1 MNDWMKGWMGG
12 VADRR
17 TDGQTDGPTPLK
29 GVPGLVGFPFLP
41 LKHPGPDPQSKGKAE
56 TSRQI
61 A

>member
-1 MNDWMKGWMGG
+1 MDGWGG
-12 VADRR
+12 
-17 TDGQTDGPTPLK
+17 GQTDKLTDRRPLK